1 MKKSISR
8 EKAEQMLEYVK
19 SIIDIDSI
27 PLDDEA
33 TYKLLQQADTDGI
46 FLLYSENTKY
56 DLLQIKPKNFTEL
69 IVTMA
74 LRSSYDNHFIYTYLK
89 NQQIQPDYF
98 STFEKHDKIV
108 EILKETNGL
117 IIWREQEDEI
127 IDYLY
132 NLTEVEGNHNG
143 SDVFGLSHLLDF
155 TSMVNTTLLLRK
167 AHSDLALLCY
177 KLAYFKAHFRNEFN
191 QSIEQE

>member
-46 FLLYSENTKY
+46 FLLYSESTKY

-89 NQQIQPDYF
+89 N
-98 STFEKHDKIV
+98 
-108 EILKETNGL
+108 
-117 IIWREQEDEI
+117 
-127 IDYLY
+127 
-132 NLTEVEGNHNG
+132 
-143 SDVFGLSHLLDF
+143 
-155 TSMVNTTLLLRK
+155 
-167 AHSDLALLCY
+167 
-177 KLAYFKAHFRNEFN
+177 
-191 QSIEQE
+191 